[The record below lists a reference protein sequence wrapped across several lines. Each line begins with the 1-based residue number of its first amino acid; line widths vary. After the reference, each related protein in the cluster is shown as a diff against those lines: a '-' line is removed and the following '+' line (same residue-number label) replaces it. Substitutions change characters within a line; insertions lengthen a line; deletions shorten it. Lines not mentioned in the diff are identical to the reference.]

1 MNNNTHFEEKLRSA
15 GLRPTKQRLKM
26 CEILFDRKKTFHF
39 TIEDLRKILKKK
51 LDTKISQATI
61 YNTINAFKNKGYIK
75 EISLNSDKTY
85 FDTNV
90 TNHHHFYNETT
101 NELIDFH
108 DKDVEE
114 IKLRK
119 NLPGKKIKSIEKKV
133 EIIENKQEL
142 LKKLKLKIENLE
154 DCETKK

>member
-1 MNNNTHFEEKLRSA
+1 MNNNTHFEEKLRSV

-90 TNHHHFYNETT
+90 TNHHHFYNENT

-119 NLPGKKIKSIEKKV
+119 NLPGKKIKSIEVLVKV
-133 EIIENKQEL
+133 SNK
-142 LKKLKLKIENLE
+142 
-154 DCETKK
+154 

>member
-1 MNNNTHFEEKLRSA
+1 MNNNTHFEEKLRSV

-51 LDTKISQATI
+51 LDIKISQATI

-101 NELIDFH
+101 SELIDFH

-119 NLPGKKIKSIEKKV
+119 NLPGKKIKSIEVLVKV
-133 EIIENKQEL
+133 SNK
-142 LKKLKLKIENLE
+142 
-154 DCETKK
+154 

>member
-1 MNNNTHFEEKLRSA
+1 MNNNTHFEVKLRSV

-26 CEILFDRKKTFHF
+26 CQVLFDRKDTFHF
-39 TIEDLRKILKKK
+39 TIDDLRKILKKK
-51 LDTKISQATI
+51 LDIKISQATI

-75 EISLNSDKTY
+75 EISLNTDKTY

-101 NELIDFH
+101 SELIDFH

-119 NLPGKKIKSIEKKV
+119 NLPGKKIKSIEVLVKV
-133 EIIENKQEL
+133 SNK
-142 LKKLKLKIENLE
+142 
-154 DCETKK
+154 

>member
-1 MNNNTHFEEKLRSA
+1 MNNNTHFEEKLRSV

-26 CEILFDRKKTFHF
+26 CEILFDTKKTFHF

-51 LDTKISQATI
+51 LDIKISQATI
-61 YNTINAFKNKGYIK
+61 YNTINAFKNKGYVK

-101 NELIDFH
+101 SELIDFH

-119 NLPGKKIKSIEKKV
+119 NLPGKKIKSIEVLVKV
-133 EIIENKQEL
+133 SNK
-142 LKKLKLKIENLE
+142 
-154 DCETKK
+154 

>member
-1 MNNNTHFEEKLRSA
+1 MNNNTHFEEKLRSV

-51 LDTKISQATI
+51 LDIKISQATI

-75 EISLNSDKTY
+75 ENSLNSDKIY
-85 FDTNV
+85 YDTNV

-101 NELIDFH
+101 SELIDFH

-119 NLPGKKIKSIEKKV
+119 NLPGKKIKSIEVLVKV
-133 EIIENKQEL
+133 SNK
-142 LKKLKLKIENLE
+142 
-154 DCETKK
+154 

>member
-1 MNNNTHFEEKLRSA
+1 MNNNTHFEEKLRSV

-26 CEILFDRKKTFHF
+26 CEILFDTKKTFHF

-51 LDTKISQATI
+51 LDIKISQATI

-108 DKDVEE
+108 DKDVEQ

-119 NLPGKKIKSIEKKV
+119 NLPGKKIKSIEVLVKV
-133 EIIENKQEL
+133 SNK
-142 LKKLKLKIENLE
+142 
-154 DCETKK
+154 

>member
-1 MNNNTHFEEKLRSA
+1 MNNNTHFEEKLRSV

-39 TIEDLRKILKKK
+39 TIDDLRKILKKK
-51 LDTKISQATI
+51 LDIKISQATI

-119 NLPGKKIKSIEKKV
+119 NLPGKKIKSIEVLVKV
-133 EIIENKQEL
+133 SNK
-142 LKKLKLKIENLE
+142 
-154 DCETKK
+154 

>member
-1 MNNNTHFEEKLRSA
+1 MNNNTHFEEKLRSV

-26 CEILFDRKKTFHF
+26 CEVLFDRKDTFHF
-39 TIEDLRKILKKK
+39 TIDDLRKIFKKK
-51 LDTKISQATI
+51 LDIKISQATI
-61 YNTINAFKNKGYIK
+61 YNTINAFKKKGYIK
-75 EISLNSDKTY
+75 EISLNTDKTY

-101 NELIDFH
+101 SELIDFH

-119 NLPGKKIKSIEKKV
+119 NLPGKKIKSIEVLVKV
-133 EIIENKQEL
+133 SNK
-142 LKKLKLKIENLE
+142 
-154 DCETKK
+154 

>member
-1 MNNNTHFEEKLRSA
+1 MNNNTHFEEKLRSV

-26 CEILFDRKKTFHF
+26 CEVLFDRKDTFHF
-39 TIEDLRKILKKK
+39 TIDDLRKILKKK
-51 LDTKISQATI
+51 LDIKISQATI

-75 EISLNSDKTY
+75 EISLNTDKTY

-101 NELIDFH
+101 SELIDFH

-119 NLPGKKIKSIEKKV
+119 NLPGKKIKSIEVLVKV
-133 EIIENKQEL
+133 SNK
-142 LKKLKLKIENLE
+142 
-154 DCETKK
+154 

>member
-1 MNNNTHFEEKLRSA
+1 MNNNTHFEVKLRSV

-26 CEILFDRKKTFHF
+26 CEVLFDRKDTFHF
-39 TIEDLRKILKKK
+39 TIDDLKKIFKKK
-51 LDTKISQATI
+51 LDIKISQATI
-61 YNTINAFKNKGYIK
+61 YNTINAFKKKGYIK
-75 EISLNSDKTY
+75 EISLNTDKTY

-101 NELIDFH
+101 SELIDFH

-119 NLPGKKIKSIEKKV
+119 NLPGKKIKSIEVLVKV
-133 EIIENKQEL
+133 SNK
-142 LKKLKLKIENLE
+142 
-154 DCETKK
+154 

>member
-1 MNNNTHFEEKLRSA
+1 MSNNRNFEEKLRSV

-26 CEILFDRKKTFHF
+26 CEVLFDRKETFHF

-51 LDTKISQATI
+51 LDVKISQATI
-61 YNTINAFKNKGYIK
+61 YNTINALKNKGYIK

-119 NLPGKKIKSIEKKV
+119 NLPGKKIKSIEDLVKV
-133 EIIENKQEL
+133 SNK
-142 LKKLKLKIENLE
+142 
-154 DCETKK
+154 

>member
-1 MNNNTHFEEKLRSA
+1 MNNNTHFEEKLRSV

-26 CEILFDRKKTFHF
+26 CEILFDTKKTFHF

-51 LDTKISQATI
+51 LDIKISQATI

-85 FDTNV
+85 YDTNV

-101 NELIDFH
+101 SELIDFD

-119 NLPGKKIKSIEKKV
+119 NLPGKKIKSIEVLVKV
-133 EIIENKQEL
+133 SNK
-142 LKKLKLKIENLE
+142 
-154 DCETKK
+154 

>member
-1 MNNNTHFEEKLRSA
+1 MNNNTHFEEKLRSV

-26 CEILFDRKKTFHF
+26 CEVLFDRKKTFHF
-39 TIEDLRKILKKK
+39 TIDDLRKILKKK

-85 FDTNV
+85 YDTNV
-90 TNHHHFYNETT
+90 TNHHHFYNESTS
-101 NELIDFH
+101 ELIDFH

-119 NLPGKKIKSIEKKV
+119 NLPGKKIKSIEVLVKV
-133 EIIENKQEL
+133 SNK
-142 LKKLKLKIENLE
+142 
-154 DCETKK
+154 